1 MQNVRWKKFGKN
13 YDWLR
18 LLDHEDG
25 KATERQHK
33 GLVPGCRCC
42 RKAPSMVLNAAAKIC
57 LCCEGVVLP

>member
-33 GLVPGCRCC
+33 GLKPRCRCG
-42 RKAPSMVLNAAAKIC
+42 RKAPPMALNAPVKTC
-57 LCCEGVVLP
+57 LGCEGVVLR